1 MKKTS
6 ILSLLWLA
14 GLLTF
19 VATPTFAQEAEE
31 DLNTEDTVAV
41 EAVVEDAAENTEDVA
56 EDVET
61 SDEAIAETSDTS
73 FEDAIKNDPE
83 AVENLNV
90 AMDEFLSGLELS
102 EEDRAEFEANFATPE
117 DRAVAAAALWT
128 LFAGAGIIYLIVA
141 WIWSIILII
150 ALWIIFKKAG
160 EKGWK
165 AIIPIWNVYIMF
177 KIAGMKNWFWWMIL
191 GSFIICLVGAFAAKY
206 QNIASIIAAIWVW
219 IINIVAAFK
228 LPRKFGWGVFTSIL
242 YVLFTPICQL
252 ILGFGSSKYQGNK
265 ED

>member
-160 EKGWK
+160 EKWWK
-165 AIIPIWNVYIMF
+165 AIIPIWNGYIMY
-177 KIAGMKNWFWWMIL
+177 KIAGMKNWFWWSIL
-191 GSFIICLVGAFAAKY
+191 
-206 QNIASIIAAIWVW
+206 IAVIGWIIAGFVTAYTNEIVLATSAIVG
-219 IINIVAAFK
+219 IIAIVAAFK

-252 ILGFGSSKYQGNK
+252 ILAFGSSKYQGNK

>member
-19 VATPTFAQEAEE
+19 VATPTFAQEVEE
-31 DLNTEDTVAV
+31 SADTEDAAIVAEV
-41 EAVVEDAAENTEDVA
+41 AEDTAAISEDVAEVAEDAAEVA
-56 EDVET
+56 E
-61 SDEAIAETSDTS
+61 EAADTS

-165 AIIPIWNVYIMF
+165 AIIPIWNIYIMF

-206 QNIASIIAAIWVW
+206 Q
-219 IINIVAAFK
+219 
-228 LPRKFGWGVFTSIL
+228 
-242 YVLFTPICQL
+242 
-252 ILGFGSSKYQGNK
+252 GNK